1 MTFGGNGRAKI
12 TKILAG
18 NCSWQ
23 MLTTSKSDTVDVDN
37 DSISIPTMA
46 LDRAMTAAL
55 WAASVSVISSFM
67 IEPMHQTTVPFNS
80 MVHLRPHPMPMPMR
94 LPVKCA
100 ATTTSR
106 GEGDEPIPTFI
117 TSPVLALVYPALIAH
132 KEQYGNPNIP
142 LGSADG
148 KRCKTLRR
156 MHFQNKLSTEET
168 QHLTELGFRFH
179 SFEDVYYECDFD
191 EMLSKLIAYH
201 NNFETYQIPKKYDPD
216 PELGAWVTMLRRL
229 RRTNDLPKEQV
240 DKLDAI
246 NFEWTSNRKCGSSFM
261 KEYREVLSYLSK
273 VVEAGGD
280 VKELLLEDNHFI
292 LKWVTT
298 QRLAYENG
306 NISESRVKY
315 MDELPGIDWRNPTSW
330 A

>member
-1 MTFGGNGRAKI
+1 MPPKPKKSEFVRHFLFVVASTSI
-12 TKILAG
+12 II
-18 NCSWQ
+18 SV
-23 MLTTSKSDTVDVDN
+23 LTMKVEKA
-37 DSISIPTMA
+37 MA
-46 LDRAMTAAL
+46 AVL
-55 WAASVSVISSFM
+55 WAASDAVVAAFM
-67 IEPMHQTTVPFNS
+67 NEPLSKTTCPFPTVVQS
-80 MVHLRPHPMPMPMR
+80 RPHPMPMSS
-94 LPVKCA
+94 PVVCTA
-100 ATTTSR
+100 MSTSNS
-106 GEGDEPIPTFI
+106 GDGDETINLPTFI
-117 TSPVLALVYPALIAH
+117 TTPVLALVYPALLVH
-132 KEQYGNPNIP
+132 KEKYGNPNIP

-168 QHLTELGFRFH
+168 SHLTELGFRFH

-201 NNFETYQIPKKYDPD
+201 HEFETYQVPKKYEPD

-246 NFEWTSNRKCGSSFM
+246 NFEWTSNRRCGSSFM
-261 KEYREVLSYLSK
+261 TEYREVLSYLSK

-280 VKELLLEDNHFI
+280 VKELLHEDNHFI
-292 LKWVTT
+292 LKWVSA

-306 NISESRVKY
+306 NLSESRMKY